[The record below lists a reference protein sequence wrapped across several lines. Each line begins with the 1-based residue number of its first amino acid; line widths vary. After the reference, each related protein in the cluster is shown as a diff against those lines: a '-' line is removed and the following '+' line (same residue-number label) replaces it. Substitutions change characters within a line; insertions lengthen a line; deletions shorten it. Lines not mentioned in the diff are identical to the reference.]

1 MVTTSD
7 FDTGMAI
14 YVDEELFEIINYEHS
29 KKARGSAFV
38 RTRLRNIHTG
48 EVKEK
53 TFQSGE
59 DFKQAIID
67 ERPAEYLYESDQFHV
82 FMDME
87 TYDQVELSGDVIGED
102 ANYLKEN
109 MELELEYCDEDAI
122 GVKLPAQVALEVT
135 DTSPGVKGDT
145 AQGGTKP
152 ATLESGATVD
162 VPLFVSEGDEI
173 VVNTE
178 SGEYV
183 GRSED

>member
-14 YVDEELFEIINYEHS
+14 YVDDELYEIINYEHS

-38 RTRLRNIHTG
+38 RTRLRNIHSG

-53 TFQSGE
+53 TFQSGD
-59 DFKQAIID
+59 DFEQAIIE

-87 TYDQVELSGDVIGED
+87 TYDQVELSGDGIGD
-102 ANYLKEN
+102 AVDYLKEN
-109 MELELEYCDEDAI
+109 MELELEYCDDDAI
-122 GVKLPAQVALEVT
+122 GVKLPAQVSLEVT

-183 GRSED
+183 GRSEE